1 MWDFAWYLTPLLPPF
16 LPNPPFVL
24 PSGFPW
30 DYFFLGG
37 LFPCV
42 LCAFLLWTNICLI
55 FSCEILRVQMF
66 YSREIFFSF
75 LLAFIGQDKVG
86 NTLGLFSCS
95 NSCGSLDSYL
105 PLCDRLNKL
114 ITVGK
119 PLVETHCIFKESMN
133 GIVIIIITVINV
145 TGSQS
150 LCQAVSTN
158 KKKQTHRRDFAE
170 ISYIIFLSVHNK
182 LSHT

>member
-1 MWDFAWYLTPLLPPF
+1 MWDFAWYLTPLLPRF

-30 DYFFLGG
+30 EYFFLGG

-42 LCAFLLWTNICLI
+42 LCAFWLWTNICLI

-66 YSREIFFSF
+66 YSREIVFSISF
-75 LLAFIGQDKVG
+75 GIHWARQSWEYFRPLHL
-86 NTLGLFSCS
+86 S

-105 PLCDRLNKL
+105 PLCDRLNKW

-145 TGSQS
+145 TGSQP
-150 LCQAVSTN
+150 LCQAVST
-158 KKKQTHRRDFAE
+158 KKKQTHRRDFAK